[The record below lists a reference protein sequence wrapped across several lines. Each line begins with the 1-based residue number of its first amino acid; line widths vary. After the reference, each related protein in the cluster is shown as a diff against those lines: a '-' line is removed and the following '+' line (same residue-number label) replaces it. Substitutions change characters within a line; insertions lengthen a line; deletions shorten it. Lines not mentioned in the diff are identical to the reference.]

1 MAEYIPIFQDW
12 ITSTELLSADEKGRL
27 IDALVL
33 YAFGGDYA
41 AQIQGNE
48 KFLFG
53 VMSAQI
59 DRHFE
64 YLAKQKE
71 RGQLGGRPRKN
82 PGFSEKTL
90 AFEKNPGFSEKA
102 NNNNNNNN
110 NENNNNNDN
119 KNDNKNNNDN
129 ENTDTRGK
137 PRTPA
142 PRFSPPTVEEVRAYC
157 TERGNQIDAQHFVD
171 FYASKG
177 WRVGNQPMKDWKA
190 CVRTWEQRDRGGG
203 FSGTGKGAKPN
214 PALQYSQRE
223 YTDEDDD
230 DFMRR
235 INSDLLRDAG
245 QQ

>member
-82 PGFSEKTL
+82 PGFSEKSL
-90 AFEKNPGFSEKA
+90 AFEENPGFQKKA
-102 NNNNNNNN
+102 NNNNNN
-110 NENNNNNDN
+110 NENNNE
-119 KNDNKNNNDN
+119 NKNNNDN
-129 ENTDTRGK
+129 DSEKTTTRGK

-142 PRFSPPTVEEVRAYC
+142 TRFSPPTVEEVKAYC
-157 TERGNQIDAQHFVD
+157 TERGNSIDPQRFVD

-177 WRVGNQPMKDWKA
+177 WRVGSQPMKDWRA
-190 CVRTWEQRDRGGG
+190 CVRTWEQRDKGGG
-203 FSGTGKGAKPN
+203 LAGSGSTTKAN
-214 PALQYSQRE
+214 PALQYSQRQ
-223 YTDEDDD
+223 YSDEDDD
-230 DFMRR
+230 DLMKR
-235 INSDLLRDAG
+235 IGADLLRDAG